1 MWPFIL
7 LGAGLVGLYFSRT
20 HFNLNWSDIAIINSV
35 PWYGLA
41 SAVLLI
47 RYYQGLLS
55 RVSYVLLLFYWFV
68 WLSGGGLGQFSIYSE
83 ILRELLRWSDAK
95 GGETDNLGRHWT
107 ISIAE
112 LIINTALNYLLYYFF
127 PDWTWSMIVLFTL
140 LSLTVFSHPIYQLF
154 LQKQIT
160 RIVRLNRAIFKW
172 RDYGIEYFWYAVTH
186 HLNNQATRI
195 VVNTCWWTCYQVYQ
209 NFTPE
214 AMDRLLVNILILST
228 IYAIFYGFSAT
239 PALFGRATRYIFFY
253 RLWLRELA
261 RFSNPDPL
269 PYKYSKLEKPDHI
282 RLVLLHP
289 RFGFRPISCSMV
301 EGPHMRLLMYEAISY
316 TWGCPDRTEEILVNG
331 YTLKV
336 TKSVYEILAKFS
348 SQFLPQLLWI
358 DALCINQD
366 NGEEKEQQVPI
377 MDKIYSHSLF
387 TTVFLGQ
394 SPLPEAQNKKRED
407 ILPYQFDGIR
417 PQDEQTREH
426 FETARLTFDIF
437 NEFHILKKPLQRM
450 GKDVYELYESL
461 SPNAFKSRQWSAL
474 LTLLQHP
481 WFARVWVVQEIAL
494 SPAVKVRYGDEIID
508 WKVIASGLKMIH
520 NLRHFRLWLEW
531 SHGVQIRHTE
541 HSSLYNII
549 RMDNLREN
557 LWPSEKYGRVK
568 DISITDVLAESLYF
582 KATNPRD
589 QVYGLMSL
597 CGDKNSLRVDYQAT
611 VESVYLAAATE
622 LVLKKSFGLLFGIAG
637 VGNRSE
643 SGPIASKLPSWV
655 PDWTDAP
662 TYDHIRE
669 KYNFAYQ
676 YKLLFQQ
683 GIQEFQKAIQES
695 QPSITVIGDKTLR
708 MSAMFVDTVANV
720 GPALFDTASSQQ
732 GDGVLDEMCS
742 LWSNY
747 ESCRDFLADSQRSH
761 LVSDPYTHSG
771 SHQSLLDAFHRSIV
785 TDRDVDLNKWVDC
798 LDYFRYRPD
807 TSSRAKRENTYAILQ
822 SMDHVTEEI
831 ESYCGGRR
839 LFVSSKG
846 WIGLCPPGTR
856 KGDQIWVV
864 GGVKIPIM
872 LRKAG
877 NDLDEQYKLVGECYC
892 HGLRA
897 AGAEPTMGA
906 EETIEIV

>member
-1 MWPFIL
+1 MWSSIL

-20 HFNLNWSDIAIINSV
+20 HFNFNWSDIAIAISV

-55 RVSYVLLLFYWFV
+55 RVSYMLLLFYWFV
-68 WLSGGGLGQFSIYSE
+68 WVSGGGLGQFSRYSE
-83 ILRELLRWSDAK
+83 ILRELLRSSHTK
-95 GGETDNLGRHWT
+95 GGETDELGRHWT

-112 LIINTALNYLLYYFF
+112 FIINSALNELLYYFF
-127 PDWTWSMIVLFTL
+127 PDWTWSRIIFFAL
-140 LSLTVFSHPIYQLF
+140 LSLTVSGHSVYQLC

-160 RIVRLNRAIFKW
+160 RIVRFNRAIFKW
-172 RDYGIEYFWYAVTH
+172 RDYGIECFWYALTR
-186 HLNNQATRI
+186 HLNDQVTRI
-195 VVNTCWWTCYQVYQ
+195 LAYTWWWTCYQVYQ
-209 NFTPE
+209 NLTPE
-214 AMDRLLVNILILST
+214 AMSRLSANLVILNT
-228 IYAIFYGFSAT
+228 IYTIFYGYSAT
-239 PALFGRATRYIFFY
+239 PALLGRATRYIFFY

-261 RFSNPDPL
+261 RFSNPEPP

-316 TWGCPDRTEEILVNG
+316 TWGSPDRTEEILVDG
-331 YTLKV
+331 CTLKV
-336 TKSVYEILAKFS
+336 TKSVYEILAQFS

-358 DALCINQD
+358 DAICIDQD
-366 NGEEKEQQVPI
+366 NSGEKEQQVPM

-394 SPLPEAQNKKRED
+394 SPLPEAQNKKRGD
-407 ILPYQFDGIR
+407 MLPYQFDGIR
-417 PQDEQTREH
+417 PQDEQTRQH

-437 NEFHILKKPLQRM
+437 NEFHILQKRI

-461 SPNAFKSRQWSAL
+461 SPNASKSRQWSAL

-494 SPAVKVRYGDEIID
+494 SPDVKVRYGDEIIN
-508 WKVIASGLKMIH
+508 WKVIASALKMIH

-557 LWPSEKYGRVK
+557 LWPSEKYSRVK

-597 CGDKNSLRVDYQAT
+597 CGGKNSLRVDYQAT

-622 LVLKKSFGLLFGIAG
+622 LVWKKSFGLLFGVAG

-662 TYDHIRE
+662 TYNHIRHPDE
-669 KYNFAYQ
+669 DKFNYRYRLSQ
-676 YKLLFQQ
+676 R
-683 GIQEFQKAIQES
+683 GIQEP
-695 QPSITVIGDKTLR
+695 QPSITVIGDKTLL
-708 MSAMFVDTVANV
+708 MSAMLVDPIVNV
-720 GPALFDTASSQQ
+720 GPALFDAASSEQ

-742 LWSNY
+742 LWTNY
-747 ESCRDFLADSQRSH
+747 ESCRDFLVDSQRSH

-807 TSSRAKRENTYAILQ
+807 TSSTAHRENIYAILQ
-822 SMDHVTEEI
+822 SMDHVTKQV

-839 LFVSSKG
+839 LFVGSKG

-864 GGVKIPIM
+864 GGVKIPII

-877 NDLDEQYKLVGECYC
+877 DDLGEQYKLVGECYC

-897 AGAEPTMGA
+897 AGAEPTTGA